1 MPEPSIIVVEIDKLT
16 PHPQNA
22 RIHDLPKIMRSLER
36 FGQVKPIIVQRSTGY
51 IVAGNGTTAAAAR
64 LGWKQ
69 VKVHVQDMDDE
80 TALAY
85 LVADNATSDGS
96 SYDKGKLLDVLRS
109 ALSLDGMGFD
119 EADIESL
126 NEDIHGKTEKGGR
139 KLTPALD
146 IESRDADTPDADE
159 PMREIPLRMTAAA
172 IQEFSRLVLDLQQA
186 WGAHTLIE
194 VVGRAVRETHTRW
207 QASEQ
212 VSGKAGSAA
221 GLPELADTGF

>member
-1 MPEPSIIVVEIDKLT
+1 
-16 PHPQNA
+16 
-22 RIHDLPKIMRSLER
+22 MRSLER
-36 FGQVKPIIVQRSTGY
+36 FGQVKPVIVQRSTGF
-51 IVAGNGTTAAAAR
+51 IVAGNGTTAAAER

-96 SYDKGKLLDVLRS
+96 SYDKGKLLD
-109 ALSLDGMGFD
+109 GMGFD

-126 NEDIHGKTEKGGR
+126 QEELQGKTEKNR
-139 KLTPALD
+139 KTTPAID
-146 IESRDADTPDADE
+146 IESRDTDDTGTGDAE
-159 PMREIPLRMTAAA
+159 PMREIPLRMSAAA

-212 VSGKAGSAA
+212 VSGKQGSAA
-221 GLPELADTGF
+221 GLPELAGTDF